1 MTLGDRGSRPTARLL
16 VVALVVL
23 IGAAALLSS
32 PRHRAFFFNRA
43 PAPLDEQAG
52 AVLSTPTVKTAARG
66 GGASAQPS
74 RAAMTP
80 ARRVPLPDG
89 EGRIWLPV
97 ADRVPFRLPAEG
109 IPLGWTSKEF
119 VGRASVELVRDGA
132 RLAMRLRSDH
142 SSFALYRD
150 VVVDPNEFPYLSWS
164 WKAVHL
170 PPRGDVRERGADDQA
185 AQVYV
190 IFPRWPAPLTN
201 SDVIG
206 YVWDSRAPVGTRI
219 TSTKAGNVKII
230 VVESGMSPREAWRVQ
245 ERHVAKD
252 YQALFGRPVPRV
264 GQVAL
269 MIDTDDT
276 KSAAEALIGGLVFA
290 RSPVE
295 NVEIP
300 TSMLR

>member
-1 MTLGDRGSRPTARLL
+1 MRFGERGSRPTARLL

-23 IGAAALLSS
+23 VSVAALLSS
-32 PRHRAFFFNRA
+32 PRHRAFFNRT

-52 AVLSTPTVKTAARG
+52 AVLSPPTVKTAARG
-66 GGASAQPS
+66 TS
-74 RAAMTP
+74 RAAATP
-80 ARRVPLPDG
+80 ARRVPLPDS

-109 IPLGWTSKEF
+109 VPLGWTSKEF
-119 VGRASVELVRDGA
+119 VGRASVELVRDGT

-150 VVVDPNEFPYLSWS
+150 VVIDPNEFPYLSWS
-164 WKAVHL
+164 WKAVRL
-170 PPRGDVRERGADDQA
+170 PPRGDVRERATDDQG

-219 TSTKAGNVKII
+219 TSTKAPNVKIV
-230 VVESGMSPREAWRVQ
+230 VVESGLSQREAWRVQ

-252 YQALFGRPVPRV
+252 YQALFGRPAPRV

-269 MIDTDDT
+269 MSDSDDT
-276 KSAAEALIGGLVFA
+276 KSAAEALVGGLVFS
-290 RSPVE
+290 RSRVE

>member
-1 MTLGDRGSRPTARLL
+1 MRLGERGLRPTASLL
-16 VVALVVL
+16 VVALVALIAAVL
-23 IGAAALLSS
+23 LVAS
-32 PRHRAFFFNRA
+32 PRHRAFFFNRP

-52 AVLSTPTVKTAARG
+52 AVLAPPTIK
-66 GGASAQPS
+66 ASARSSGAGAPAS
-74 RAAMTP
+74 KAAVTA
-80 ARRVPLPDG
+80 ARRVPLPDA

-97 ADRVPFRLPAEG
+97 VDRVPFRLPAEG
-109 IPLGWTSKEF
+109 VPLGWTSKEF
-119 VGRASVELVRDGA
+119 VGRASVEVVRDGA
-132 RLAMRLRSDH
+132 RLALRLRSDH

-150 VVVDPNEFPYLSWS
+150 IVVDPNEFPYLTWS
-164 WKAVHL
+164 WKAVRL
-170 PPRGDVRERGADDQA
+170 PPRGDVRERAADDQG

-219 TSTKAGNVKII
+219 TSTKAPNVKIV
-230 VVESGMSPREAWRVQ
+230 VVESGMGARETWRVQ
-245 ERHVAKD
+245 ERHVAQD
-252 YQALFGRPVPRV
+252 YQTLFGRPAPRV

-269 MIDTDDT
+269 MIDSDDT
-276 KSAAEALIGGLVFA
+276 KSAAEALIGGLVFS
-290 RSPVE
+290 RQRVE

>member
-1 MTLGDRGSRPTARLL
+1 MRFGELGLRPTVRLL
-16 VVALVVL
+16 AVALVVL
-23 IGAAALLSS
+23 IGGAALLSS
-32 PRHRAFFFNRA
+32 SRHRAFFFSRP

-52 AVLSTPTVKTAARG
+52 AVLSPPTVKAAAKSAD
-66 GGASAQPS
+66 ASARPA

-80 ARRVPLPDG
+80 PKRVPLPDA

-109 IPLGWTSKEF
+109 VPLGWTSKEF
-119 VGRASVELVRDGA
+119 VGRASVELVRDGT

-150 VVVDPNEFPYLSWS
+150 VVVDPNDFPYLSWS
-164 WKAVHL
+164 WKAVRL
-170 PPRGDVRERGADDQA
+170 PPRGDVRERAADDQG

-219 TSTKAGNVKII
+219 TSTKAANVKIV
-230 VVESGMSPREAWRVQ
+230 VVESGMSPHEAWRVQ

-252 YQALFGRPVPRV
+252 YQALFGRPAPRV
-264 GQVAL
+264 GQVAV

-276 KSAAEALIGGLVFA
+276 KGAAEALIGGLVFS
-290 RSPVE
+290 RSRVE
-295 NVEIP
+295 NIEIP

>member
-1 MTLGDRGSRPTARLL
+1 VRFGEQGLRPTARLL
-16 VVALVVL
+16 VIAFAVLVA
-23 IGAAALLSS
+23 AAALFSN
-32 PRHRAFFFNRA
+32 PHYRPFFFNRSLT
-43 PAPLDEQAG
+43 PLDEQAG
-52 AVLSTPTVKTAARG
+52 AVLSPPTVKTVAKAAG
-66 GGASAQPS
+66 GSAQPS
-74 RAAMTP
+74 RATGSP
-80 ARRVPLPDG
+80 ARRVPLPDSD
-89 EGRIWLPV
+89 GRIWLPV

-109 IPLGWTSKEF
+109 IPAGWTSKEF
-119 VGRASVELVRDGA
+119 VGRAQVELVRDGA

-150 VVVDPNEFPYLSWS
+150 VVVDPKEFPYLSWW
-164 WKAVHL
+164 WKAVRL
-170 PPRGDVRERGADDQA
+170 PPRGDVRERGADDQG

-190 IFPRWPAPLTN
+190 VFPRWPAPLTN

-219 TSTKAGNVKII
+219 TSTKAPNVKIV
-230 VVESGMSPREAWRVQ
+230 VVESGMSPGEAWRVQ

-252 YQALFGRPVPRV
+252 YQALFGRPAPRV

-290 RSPVE
+290 RSRLE
-295 NVEIP
+295 NIEMP

>member
-1 MTLGDRGSRPTARLL
+1 VRFGERGTRPPARLL
-16 VVALVVL
+16 VLVLVAL
-23 IGAAALLSS
+23 IGAAVLVSS
-32 PRHRAFFFNRA
+32 PRHRAFFFNRP

-52 AVLSTPTVKTAARG
+52 AVLSPTVKTAARG
-66 GGASAQPS
+66 AGAAAQPS
-74 RAAMTP
+74 SVAVTS
-80 ARRVPLPDG
+80 ARRVPLPDA
-89 EGRIWLPV
+89 EGRIWVPV

-109 IPLGWTSKEF
+109 VPLGWTSKEF
-119 VGRASVELVRDGA
+119 VGRAAVELVRDGT
-132 RLAMRLRSDH
+132 RLALRLRSDH

-150 VVVDPNEFPYLSWS
+150 VVVDLNEFPYLSWS
-164 WKAVHL
+164 WRAVHL
-170 PPRGDVRERGADDQA
+170 PPRGDVRERAADDQG
-185 AQVYV
+185 AQVYL

-219 TSTKAGNVKII
+219 TSTKAPNVKII

-245 ERHVAKD
+245 ERHVGKD
-252 YQALFGRPVPRV
+252 YQALFGRPAPRV

-276 KSAAEALIGGLVFA
+276 KGVAEALIGGLVFA
-290 RSPVE
+290 RRPVE